1 MNPRNLFFV
10 VASVI
15 VMGASFTLMSQ
26 GLTDGVKVTL
36 PYAVTV
42 GDVVLDPG
50 EYEIRRPSQ
59 TNDQILRFFSND
71 KLRYQ
76 TVVQTIPAEEEKAP
90 EQTRVLLHHIGDTY
104 YFDKIWMEGK
114 NYGYEFPLPDKV
126 RALQRELAVTV
137 PAKYESSQQADLAN
151 SAQEPPASLST
162 QANDR
167 ADALAVPTRESDPAN
182 SQDREVPSTQQ
193 APERQQIAAVQREEP
208 ETRTPA
214 AVESRQDAAPS
225 TIQRDRT
232 NATSDT
238 RPHQNQL
245 PATASNWVVYLVS
258 GILLLALAGLTL
270 KTRAQE

>member
-76 TVVQTIPAEEEKAP
+76 TVVQTIPAAEEKAP

-104 YFDKIWMEGK
+104 YFDKIWLYNQKGGWETVEK
-114 NYGYEFPLPDKV
+114 NKF
-126 RALQRELAVTV
+126 
-137 PAKYESSQQADLAN
+137 
-151 SAQEPPASLST
+151 
-162 QANDR
+162 
-167 ADALAVPTRESDPAN
+167 
-182 SQDREVPSTQQ
+182 
-193 APERQQIAAVQREEP
+193 
-208 ETRTPA
+208 
-214 AVESRQDAAPS
+214 
-225 TIQRDRT
+225 
-232 NATSDT
+232 
-238 RPHQNQL
+238 
-245 PATASNWVVYLVS
+245 VY
-258 GILLLALAGLTL
+258 
-270 KTRAQE
+270 

>member
-36 PYAVTV
+36 PYAVAV

-90 EQTRVLLHHIGDTY
+90 EKTRVLLHHIGDTY

-126 RALQRELAVTV
+126 RALQRELAVTI
-137 PAKYESSQQADLAN
+137 PAKYESSQQADVAN
-151 SAQEPPASLST
+151 SVQPPGSLAT

-167 ADALAVPTRESDPAN
+167 ADALAIPAREPEPAN
-182 SQDREVPSTQQ
+182 SQDHEVPSTQQ
-193 APERQQIAAVQREEP
+193 ARERQEIAAVQRE

-214 AVESRQDAAPS
+214 AVESRQDAATS
-225 TIQRDRT
+225 NIQRDRT
-232 NATSDT
+232 NAASDT
-238 RPHQNQL
+238 RPDQNQL

-258 GILLLALAGLTL
+258 GALLLALAGWTL
-270 KTRAQE
+270 KTRTQE